1 MKKSAEGVVRSGQK
15 LLVLLEKYKFVL
27 LVILT
32 GVVLLTLPDLGG
44 SATAREQAAAME
56 SDGLAF
62 DLDGL
67 ERKLAD
73 TLSRVEGAGK
83 VSVALTVKT
92 STRQVLA
99 QDASTS
105 QKEGETEESRS
116 TVVVSQGS
124 GREEAVPLQQIYPQF
139 QGALVVCAGADDP
152 GIRLAMVEAVSALT
166 GVGSDKISIC
176 KGK

>member
-32 GVVLLTLPDLGG
+32 GIVLLTLPDLGG

-56 SDGLAF
+56 SAGLAF

-73 TLSRVEGAGK
+73 TLSG
-83 VSVALTVKT
+83 
-92 STRQVLA
+92 
-99 QDASTS
+99 
-105 QKEGETEESRS
+105 SRE
-116 TVVVSQGS
+116 
-124 GREEAVPLQQIYPQF
+124 RERSPW
-139 QGALVVCAGADDP
+139 
-152 GIRLAMVEAVSALT
+152 R
-166 GVGSDKISIC
+166 
-176 KGK
+176 

>member
-32 GVVLLTLPDLGG
+32 GIVLLTLPDLGG

-67 ERKLAD
+67 ERKLA
-73 TLSRVEGAGK
+73 EGAGK

-116 TVVVSQGS
+116 TVVVSRGS

-139 QGALVVCAGADDP
+139 QGALVVCEGADDP

-166 GVGSDKISIC
+166 GLGSDKISIC

>member
-1 MKKSAEGVVRSGQK
+1 MKKSADGAVRSGQK
-15 LLVLLEKYKFVL
+15 LLALLEKYKFVL
-27 LVILT
+27 LVILV
-32 GVVLLTLPDLGG
+32 GIVLLTLPELGG
-44 SATAREQAAAME
+44 SATAQEQAAAAE
-56 SDGLAF
+56 SAGLAF

-99 QDASTS
+99 QNASTS

-139 QGALVVCAGADDP
+139 QGALVVCEGADDP
-152 GIRLAMVEAVSALT
+152 SIRLAMADAVSALT
-166 GVGSDKISIC
+166 GLGSDKISIC

>member
-116 TVVVSQGS
+116 TEVVSQGS
-124 GREEAVPLQQIYPQF
+124 GREEAVPLQQIYTGGTVF
-139 QGALVVCAGADDP
+139 HAFIGERIDDP
-152 GIRLAMVEAVSALT
+152 DLVASLVKRIATNYRIPYFTLT
-166 GVGSDKISIC
+166 P
-176 KGK
+176 